1 MRRRKRSDEATAASR
16 SRRRR
21 LAPGSSGLAARSSWR
36 RRASSA
42 VRSAAVVSVGMV
54 VFGIGVASKLIEGR
68 HCALEESMRQPV
80 RSWYSRRAG
89 ITGLVLAAWS
99 SSACTHWKVQS
110 AFPEQV
116 VSRRPQK
123 VRVTR
128 NDSSRIVLRRPE
140 IVGRHAIRRPARRTG
155 GRGEPAA
162 RGRADR
168 RERGRCTEG
177 ESSCVPRRSPSE
189 RSLWRLLPRSVTC
202 IPCAPTE
209 PA

>member
-1 MRRRKRSDEATAASR
+1 
-16 SRRRR
+16 
-21 LAPGSSGLAARSSWR
+21 
-36 RRASSA
+36 
-42 VRSAAVVSVGMV
+42 VV

-68 HCALEESMRQPV
+68 HCASEESMRQPV

-128 NDSSRIVLRRPE
+128 DDGSRMVLRRPE
-140 IVGRHAIRRPARRTG
+140 IVGDTLYGVQRDEQAAAGSPRPAVALTDVSEIAVRRVNVVTTAVLALG
-155 GRGEPAA
+155 ALVVAA
-162 RGRADR
+162 YVALGLALSNVGD
-168 RERGRCTEG
+168 
-177 ESSCVPRRSPSE
+177 
-189 RSLWRLLPRSVTC
+189 
-202 IPCAPTE
+202 
-209 PA
+209 